1 MKITPL
7 FFAAFAL
14 MLAACSTQ
22 EAPFDASGTFE
33 ATEVMVAAQQ
43 SGQLMALSVREGDR
57 LAPNQAVG
65 RIDVTGLELQKA
77 QTEARIASLQE
88 KLNTAAPQIEVLK
101 KQIEVLKTQI
111 AYLTREK
118 ARLEKLLKADA
129 ATQKQYDDIVAKLDE
144 ANTQLSVYQQQI
156 EMNTANVN
164 VLNRSIMSER
174 GPLEKSIAQLDD
186 QIARGI
192 ILNPVKGTVLTQ
204 YAYAGEMTAAGKTL
218 YKIAALDTLNLR
230 AYVSGNQLP
239 GIKLGQT
246 VKVRTDDDKG
256 GFTEYSGV
264 IFWISDKAEFT
275 PKTIQTKD
283 ERQNLVYAVK
293 IRVANK
299 DGYLKI
305 GMYGEVTF

>member
-1 MKITPL
+1 MKITPI
-7 FFAAFAL
+7 FFAAVAL
-14 MLAACSTQ
+14 VLAGCTTQ
-22 EAPFDASGTFE
+22 EAQFDASGTFE

-43 SGQLMALSVREGDR
+43 SGQIMALSLHEGDQ
-57 LAPNQAVG
+57 LAPNQAIG
-65 RIDVTGLELQKA
+65 RIDVTGLELQRA

-88 KLNTAAPQIEVLK
+88 KLNTAAPQIEVLR
-101 KQIEVLKTQI
+101 KQIEVVKTQI

-144 ANTQLSVYQQQI
+144 ANTQLAVYQQQI
-156 EMNTANVN
+156 EMNTANVS

-174 GPLEKSIAQLDD
+174 GPLEKSVAQLDD
-186 QIARGI
+186 QISRGTI
-192 ILNPVKGTVLTQ
+192 INPVKGTVLTQ

-218 YKIAALDTLNLR
+218 YKIAALDTLLLR
-230 AYVSGNQLP
+230 AYVSGTQLP
-239 GIKLGQT
+239 TIKLGQA
-246 VKVRTDDDKG
+246 VKVHTDDGKG
-256 GFTEYSGV
+256 GFKEYQG
-264 IFWISDKAEFT
+264 IITWISDKAEFT

-293 IRVANK
+293 IRVPN

-305 GMYGEVTF
+305 GMYGEVNF